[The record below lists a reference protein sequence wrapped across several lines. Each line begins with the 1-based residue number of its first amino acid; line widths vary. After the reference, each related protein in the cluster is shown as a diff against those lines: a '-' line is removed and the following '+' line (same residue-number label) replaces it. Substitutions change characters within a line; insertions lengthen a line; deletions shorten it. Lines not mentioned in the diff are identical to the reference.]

1 LNSEAPHFS
10 GAAAFNVERP
20 ALGTNL
26 ISAFG
31 NPTDRA
37 TAIALDNADSLAKYK
52 SQFHINDPELCY
64 LDGNSL
70 GRLPK
75 ATIQAVN
82 DFLTGEWGNE
92 LVDGW
97 AHWIDEAQA
106 AGNLLGRATLGAAEG
121 QTLVQDTTSV
131 NFYQL
136 CVAAIKARPGR
147 KTVIIDASNF
157 PTDRYILA
165 GIAESMGLNL
175 VTLNNDG
182 SGGPGAVEINSDCEM
197 ITASELEKHLS
208 DDVALVTLQVIHYR
222 SGSRPDVKGITDLV
236 RSYGGLV
243 VWDASHAG
251 GAIEL
256 KFDEWGVDLAV
267 GCTYKYGNSGPGAP
281 AWLYVSKRIQTQLNA
296 PIQGWFANDKQ
307 FEMGPFFEP
316 ADHIR
321 RFQIASP
328 SIIGARMVQASYRM
342 IEEAGMPAI
351 ARKAAMGTELLIA
364 LFDAWLAPL
373 GFTLMTPREP
383 EQRGGHI
390 TVGHPDAKK
399 IASAMRSMTN
409 TIPDYRTPDSIRL
422 AMAPLPTSF
431 VEIWDG
437 IDRMRDLVESKRY
450 LEIED
455 NGSRVT

>member
-1 LNSEAPHFS
+1 MPLA
-10 GAAAFNVERP
+10 
-20 ALGTNL
+20 
-26 ISAFG
+26 
-31 NPTDRA
+31 
-37 TAIALDNADSLAKYK
+37 AIAS
-52 SQFHINDPELCY
+52 IN
-64 LDGNSL
+64 S
-70 GRLPK
+70 
-75 ATIQAVN
+75 
-82 DFLTGEWGNE
+82 FLTEEWGTE

-136 CVAAIKARPGR
+136 CTAAIKARPGR

-165 GIAESMGLNL
+165 GIAEDLGLNL
-175 VTLNNDG
+175 ITLNNDG
-182 SGGPGAVEINSDCEM
+182 LGGPGQVEVDADCER
-197 ITASELEKHLS
+197 ITPEILAPFLN
-208 DDVALVTLQVIHYR
+208 DDIALVTLQVIHYR
-222 SGSRPDVKGITDLV
+222 SGSRPDVKAITDLV
-236 RSYGGLV
+236 RSHGGLV

-251 GAIEL
+251 GAIDL
-256 KFDEWGVDLAV
+256 QFDEWGVDLAV
-267 GCTYKYGNSGPGAP
+267 GCTYKYGNSGPGSP
-281 AWLYVSKRIQTQLNA
+281 AWLYVRKEMQSQVLG

-316 ADHIR
+316 AEGIR

-328 SIIGARMVQASYRM
+328 SIIGIRGVQASYSM
-342 IEEAGMPAI
+342 IEEAGMKAI
-351 ARKAAMGTELLIA
+351 SEKAALGTELILA

-373 GFTLMTPREP
+373 GFTLMTPRDHN
-383 EQRGGHI
+383 QRGGHI
-390 TVGHPDAKK
+390 SVGHPEAKR
-399 IASAMRSMTN
+399 IAAAMRKFAN
-409 TIPDYRTPDSIRL
+409 VIPDYRVPDSIRL
-422 AMAPLPTSF
+422 AMAPLPTSY

-437 IDRMRDLVESKRY
+437 MSRMRDLVAEKRY